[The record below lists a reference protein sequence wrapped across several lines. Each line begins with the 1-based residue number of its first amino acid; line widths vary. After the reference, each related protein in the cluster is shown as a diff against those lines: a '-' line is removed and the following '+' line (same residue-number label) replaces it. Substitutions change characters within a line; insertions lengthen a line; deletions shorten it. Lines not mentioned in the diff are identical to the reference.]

1 MITLV
6 TGNPNKLKEAKMLLG
21 EHLQS
26 TALDLPE
33 LQTEDIEEIVR
44 GKVRAAFAE
53 LQTPV
58 LVEDVSYSLAA
69 CGNFPGTF
77 IKFWEKGGM
86 HEAIQPLLREK
97 GERGATATCC
107 VGYKDADREIIVLGI
122 AKGRHME
129 RSAGEGWG
137 FDYYFMLDGLDQT
150 FAQMGPEEKIKISHR
165 HNAYTQM
172 RAKLLENGISL

>member
-1 MITLV
+1 
-6 TGNPNKLKEAKMLLG
+6 MLLG

-44 GKVRAAFAE
+44 GKVRAAFTE

-58 LVEDVSYSLAA
+58 LVEDVSYSLGALK
-69 CGNFPGTF
+69 NFPGTF

-86 HEAIQPLLREK
+86 HEAIQPFLREN
-97 GERGATATCC
+97 GDRSATATCC
-107 VGYKDADREIIVLGI
+107 IGYKDAEREIVVLGI
-122 AKGRHME
+122 VNGKNVE
-129 RSAGEGWG
+129 RSEGEGWG
-137 FDYYFMLDGLDQT
+137 FDYYFMPDGFDQT

-165 HNAYTQM
+165 HSAYTQM